1 MKKLEAASVEQ
12 QQQQAQAQAQASS
25 TALTEAQLAA
35 AAYYQA
41 QFMLMANS
49 AASTPTASDGTGT
62 TVDSSALSE
71 YYRQVLGYVWND
83 RTPTSSDVE
92 DAGTPLPSDKEDEKK
107 EGCPRAGEI
116 QASSDPPSELKS
128 KDKGTNKG
136 ERERRKVKRSRKHKR
151 VSTEDP
157 SSTMATEKDV
167 CGATQNGGD
176 SCDKPLSGQENA
188 VVGTNPKSCDAP
200 GDNQTN
206 GHQSDTNP
214 NACTRSTTN
223 GAGIVSE
230 VRGCHSPPREK
241 PSPRRYRE
249 TKELHR
255 KEQEPHR
262 EMNETQRLHSNSR
275 SPANSPIQ
283 KNMNNQH
290 QFEDKSASS
299 HDMKAYHSADPKE
312 VHVNC
317 SSCSPKGEKQSPRR
331 ERRDREKN
339 ELQRGMK
346 EHHRASVDIQ
356 RSIDDSHRL
365 NHIKRLQSS
374 SRSPHSPTSENVSG
388 QYQSSILALNAD
400 PKAHTRGNRIIPS
413 HHTPRVEKRSPKRH
427 REERETS
434 KSYREM
440 NREEE
445 ARQLPRETICRRAH
459 RETREECIELRE
471 GHREMKDTHRVVVE
485 PHRETNGFIGEVH
498 KEMKEPHRE
507 LKNQHR
513 VMMEPP
519 RVTKEAHGDMREAH
533 RGVRGTQR
541 ETRVAYRETREP
553 QRGMR
558 EADRETMEASRD
570 PRTCRNFQEPQSD
583 TMELRR
589 DRRMTQR
596 ETREEY
602 GDRECSHDRRSH
614 SSSRLSSSSRH
625 RSRSPS
631 YDKENIRR
639 PPSLGREGRPRRE
652 SMDTRS
658 GQANSLERSNEDL
671 SSRRRLIRKRKL
683 SSSSQSASKHS
694 QKQARRES
702 YHQDSSER
710 TNKDRHSQHSR
721 PLPIHVHVHSHRP
734 SPKLHSSRLAS
745 PVCYSS
751 DFDDITNP
759 PTPSADDILPYCAD
773 VQLCEN
779 SAVLPCDNSGANRN
793 KSDAI
798 SCPPTPTNELQRQD
812 KDKQTTSKDT
822 ERESSAKDSE
832 NKPQENLNLK
842 QANDKIVE
850 LNDQKKPES
859 CLDGGDNP
867 LHVAVASDTT
877 ILSGGESKMEDVVN
891 EEKEASDLEEGEITD
906 SDSDSGGETEPA
918 MTKETRGDDGPGTCV
933 ERRKVNISGNC
944 QSQEVEKGGYC
955 EQLVDERRPRR
966 SSCHGSAGHHH
977 HRERRSP
984 RASRHT
990 PLSERRN
997 RRSPPSVKKSVYD
1010 QDGRMHSHSERHAK
1024 CHHSSRH
1031 LRSNCNLPEHIY

>member
-62 TVDSSALSE
+62 TMNSSALSE

-92 DAGTPLPSDKEDEKK
+92 DAGTPLPSDKEDEKE
-107 EGCPRAGEI
+107 EGYPRAGEI

-157 SSTMATEKDV
+157 SSTMPTEKDV
-167 CGATQNGGD
+167 CGATQNGED

-188 VVGTNPKSCDAP
+188 VVGTNHKSCDAP

-206 GHQSDTNP
+206 DHQSDTNA

-223 GAGIVSE
+223 GAGLVSE
-230 VRGCHSPPREK
+230 VKGRHSPPREK
-241 PSPRRYRE
+241 LSPRRYRE

-262 EMNETQRLHSNSR
+262 EMNEMQRLHSNSR

-283 KNMNNQH
+283 KNKH
-290 QFEDKSASS
+290 QFGDKSASS
-299 HDMKAYHSADPKE
+299 HDIKAYHSADSKE
-312 VHVNC
+312 VNC
-317 SSCSPKGEKQSPRR
+317 SSYSPKGEKQSPRR
-331 ERRDREKN
+331 ERRDREEN

-346 EHHRASVDIQ
+346 EHHRTMDLQ
-356 RSIDDSHRL
+356 RLTDDSHRV
-365 NHIKRLQSS
+365 NHIKRSQSS

-388 QYQSSILALNAD
+388 QYQSSMLALNAD
-400 PKAHTRGNRIIPS
+400 PKAHTRGTCNGIIPS
-413 HHTPRVEKRSPKRH
+413 HRTPRIEKRSPKRH

-440 NREEE
+440 NREE
-445 ARQLPRETICRRAH
+445 ARQPPRETICRRTH

-471 GHREMKDTHRVVVE
+471 GHREMKDTHRVMVE
-485 PHRETNGFIGEVH
+485 PHRETNGFMGEMH

-507 LKNQHR
+507 LKNPHR

-519 RVTKEAHGDMREAH
+519 RVTKEAHRDMREAH

-541 ETRVAYRETREP
+541 EMRLAYKEIREP

-558 EADRETMEASRD
+558 EADRETMETCRD
-570 PRTCRNFQEPQSD
+570 PRTCRNIQEPQSD
-583 TMELRR
+583 TMELHR
-589 DRRMTQR
+589 DRRMAQR
-596 ETREEY
+596 ETREVY
-602 GDRECSHDRRSH
+602 GNRDSSHDRRSH
-614 SSSRLSSSSRH
+614 SSSRLSSSSRN

-639 PPSLGREGRPRRE
+639 SPSLGREGRPRRE
-652 SMDTRS
+652 SIDTRS

-671 SSRRRLIRKRKL
+671 SSRTRLIRKRKL
-683 SSSSQSASKHS
+683 SSSSQSARQHS
-694 QKQARRES
+694 LKQARRES
-702 YHQDSSER
+702 YHQDSSEQ

-721 PLPIHVHVHSHRP
+721 SSPIRSHKP

-745 PVCYSS
+745 SVCYSS

-759 PTPSADDILPYCAD
+759 PTPNADDILPYCAD

-779 SAVLPCDNSGANRN
+779 SAVLPCDDSGANRN

-798 SCPPTPTNELQRQD
+798 SCPPTPTNELQRLN
-812 KDKQTTSKDT
+812 KDKQTVSKDT
-822 ERESSAKDSE
+822 ERESSTKDSE

-867 LHVAVASDTT
+867 LHVASDTT
-877 ILSGGESKMEDVVN
+877 ILDGGESKMEDMVN
-891 EEKEASDLEEGEITD
+891 EDGDEKEASDLEEGEITD
-906 SDSDSGGETEPA
+906 SDSDSGDEMEPA
-918 MTKETRGDDGPGTCV
+918 MTKKTRGDDGSGTCV
-933 ERRKVNISGNC
+933 ERRQVNISANC
-944 QSQEVEKGGYC
+944 RSQEVEKGGYC
-955 EQLVDERRPRR
+955 EQLVDERRLRR

-997 RRSPPSVKKSVYD
+997 RRSPPSMKKSIYD
-1010 QDGRMHSHSERHAK
+1010 QDGRMHSHSERHAQ